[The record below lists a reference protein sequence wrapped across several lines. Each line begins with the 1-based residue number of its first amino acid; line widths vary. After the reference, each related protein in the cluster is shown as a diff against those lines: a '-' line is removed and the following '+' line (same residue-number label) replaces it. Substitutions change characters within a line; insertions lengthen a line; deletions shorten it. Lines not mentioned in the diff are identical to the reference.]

1 MLATRL
7 KTARQNKHLTQQD
20 VADKLNVSRQSI
32 SKWENGSSTP
42 DIDTLNILSSF
53 YEVSIQDLTIEN
65 NQLKEKIEHNKQTI
79 NHQKKQLALIKKIT
93 EKSESDESF
102 FLLIIALLCLLI
114 DPLGI
119 IILPLIMIRN
129 NRTNKLHTLVLILSL
144 FILIYNLYALYVGIQ
159 TIFDVGNEVSVY

>member
-1 MLATRL
+1 MLEKQL
-7 KTARQNKHLTQQD
+7 KIARQNKHLTQQD

-42 DIDTLNILSSF
+42 DIDTLNILASF
-53 YEVSIQDLTIEN
+53 YEVSIQDLTKEN
-65 NQLKEKIEHNKQTI
+65 NQLKEKIEHNKQAIT
-79 NHQKKQLALIKKIT
+79 HQKKQLALIKKIT

-129 NRTNKLHTLVLILSL
+129 NRTNKLHILVLILSL